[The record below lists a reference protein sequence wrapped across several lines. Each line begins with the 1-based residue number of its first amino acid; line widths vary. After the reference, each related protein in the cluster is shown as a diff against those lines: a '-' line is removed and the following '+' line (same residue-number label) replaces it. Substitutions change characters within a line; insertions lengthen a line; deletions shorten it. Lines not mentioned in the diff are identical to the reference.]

1 MNDKEKM
8 EKTRRF
14 CSSADTF

>member
-8 EKTRRF
+8 NENDRHTKTLL
-14 CSSADTF
+14 